1 MDSAFLEAGRLIISG
16 NRELFAIAG
25 NSIHF
30 SVVSTI
36 ITSLLA
42 VPAGTFIALREFRG
56 KQFVVSVLSTL
67 MALPTVVVGL
77 FVYSLISRTGPLGE
91 WGLLFTPTAIIIG
104 QAVLAF
110 PIVTS
115 LVYGGLSRLDDELTE
130 TLITF
135 GAGPLRMLLKIL
147 SEARIAILSA
157 VLSGFG
163 RVIGEVGI
171 SMMLG
176 GNVRWFTRT
185 MTTALA
191 LETQKGAFELAL
203 ALGVILMIV
212 AFGVNGTLN
221 WRSSFVVASSCLSAR
236 N

>member
-1 MDSAFLEAGRLIISG
+1 MGSALVEAGRLIVSG
-16 NRELFAIAG
+16 DRELFAIAL

-30 SVVSTI
+30 SVMSTL
-36 ITSLLA
+36 ITSALA
-42 VPAGTFIALREFRG
+42 IPAGTFIALRDFRG
-56 KQFVVSVLSTL
+56 KRMTVAVLNTL

-77 FVYSLISRTGPLGE
+77 LVYSFLSRSGPLGH
-91 WGLLFTPTAIIIG
+91 WGILFTPTAVIIG

-115 LVYGGLSRLDDELTE
+115 LVYGGLSRIDDELTE

-135 GAGPLRMLLKIL
+135 GAGPLRILLKIL

-163 RVIGEVGI
+163 RVVGEVGV

-176 GNVRWFTRT
+176 GNIRWYTRT

-191 LETQKGAFELAL
+191 LETQRGAFSLAL
-203 ALGVILMIV
+203 AIGIILMMV

-221 WRSSFVVASSCLSAR
+221 WMVRREYA
-236 N
+236 

>member
-221 WRSSFVVASSCLSAR
+221 WMVRHER
-236 N
+236 G

>member
-1 MDSAFLEAGRLIISG
+1 MDSAFVEAGRLIFSG
-16 NRELFAIAG
+16 DREVFAIAL

-30 SVVSTI
+30 SVASTL
-36 ITSLLA
+36 ITSALA
-42 VPAGTFIALREFRG
+42 IPAGTYIALRDFRG
-56 KQFVVSVLSTL
+56 KRMTVAVLNTL

-77 FVYSLISRTGPLGE
+77 LVYSIISRSGPLGPL
-91 WGLLFTPTAIIIG
+91 GILFTPNAVIIG

-135 GAGPLRMLLKIL
+135 GAGPLRMLVKIL

-163 RVIGEVGI
+163 RVIGEVGV

-176 GNVRWFTRT
+176 GNIRWYTRT

-191 LETQKGAFELAL
+191 LETQKGAFSFAL
-203 ALGVILMIV
+203 ALGIILMVI

-221 WRSSFVVASSCLSAR
+221 WMVRR
-236 N
+236 EYT